1 VNASSEGGRASCDAM
16 TEENDYSKQSDSTT
30 KAKGMNSNLYSH
42 AIIDRELYKAIDAEG
57 AVAVHN
63 NYYHTFAKIPLNYI
77 VIVID
82 SAMVFKVYA
91 TFATATSSGFD

>member
-1 VNASSEGGRASCDAM
+1 VIASSEGGTVSCDAM

-30 KAKGMNSNLYSH
+30 KATGMYSNLYSH

-77 VIVID
+77 VIAID

-91 TFATATSSGFD
+91 TFVTATWNDFD

>member
-1 VNASSEGGRASCDAM
+1 VIASSEGGRLGCDAM
-16 TEENDYSKQSDSTT
+16 TEENDCSIRSDSAT
-30 KAKGMNSNLYSH
+30 KATGINSSLYSH
-42 AIIDRELYKAIDAEG
+42 AIIDREFYKAIDAEG

-77 VIVID
+77 VITID

-91 TFATATSSGFD
+91 TFATATSSDFD